1 MQSTLVLLAL
11 SLNLVLFIAD
21 PNAADGACPSPEHP
35 DWTTE
40 CPDGKC
46 GPPGWLCC
54 PSFKT
59 LPSAATKIRL
69 ALFHLQTWQ
78 RREFPHALL
87 LRKTRDQMLLI
98 KSVVRLASCLGA

>member
-40 CPDGKC
+40 CPDGKW

-54 PSFKT
+54 PSFKKRSPPGFVFGCLNSVNCHKT
-59 LPSAATKIRL
+59 EADANKACDGAYEICAPGRESGSVGSPPAT
-69 ALFHLQTWQ
+69 
-78 RREFPHALL
+78 
-87 LRKTRDQMLLI
+87 
-98 KSVVRLASCLGA
+98 